1 VAKILISPLG
11 TGPAENNDISKREY
25 TEAEYKFQDSGKTYK
40 TSFIAAAL
48 SDHLQVDKLYL
59 IGTSKSMWEE
69 VYRYFSTASE
79 QSGDDDYWTEL
90 GIRIDSFKPGHEKL
104 TEEDLSKVNEAIDN
118 YLKHITMVK
127 LEHR

>member
-1 VAKILISPLG
+1 MAKILIATLG
-11 TGPAENNDISKREY
+11 TGQLKDDDTSIREY
-25 TEAEYKFQDSGKTYK
+25 REAVYRFLDSGKTYK

-79 QSGDDDYWTEL
+79 QSVDDDYWVEL
-90 GIRIDSFKPGHEKL
+90 HERIKDLNPRDEKL
-104 TEEDLSKVNEAIDN
+104 TTKSC
-118 YLKHITMVK
+118 
-127 LEHR
+127 LELTRPLTII

>member
-69 VYRYFSTASE
+69 VYRYFSTAIK
-79 QSGDDDYWTEL
+79 QSGGRLLD
-90 GIRIDSFKPGHEKL
+90 
-104 TEEDLSKVNEAIDN
+104 
-118 YLKHITMVK
+118 
-127 LEHR
+127 